1 MPKYIIRT
9 GPLHAARQI
18 ALRVII
24 VFAPRLSRSTL
35 YVDYIT
41 QFRVVFTRRVTF
53 TYKEDADAAG
63 QPGFANNAWA

>member
-1 MPKYIIRT
+1 LSNAEVHS
-9 GPLHAARQI
+9 PLHVARQI

-24 VFAPRLSRSTL
+24 AFAPCLPRSTL

-41 QFRVVFTRRVTF
+41 QFRVTFTGTVTF

-63 QPGFANNAWA
+63 RLGFANNAWA